1 MLHALARLLR
11 ENEANTR
18 CVQALL
24 PDSRNRSERKTDVH
38 TLRSVPLIRS
48 CDFLCGSGRQSTSEI
63 RFTATRRHTICE
75 LPGPMSIYYF
85 KGVLRYVL
93 CVVNGTFATAPDFKR
108 RHAQE
113 VLTSTFV
120 AAHPAV
126 SEVFGF
132 SKTET
137 LFKILRAV
145 LAVNALLCNPIQFAI
160 EHAVCTLHVR
170 LVLRCQFLNLLLV
183 WRLKFAGIAC
193 ALGVHQTFMF
203 SSFALIRFVFVPSRS
218 CSRASFFLTRFAIPE
233 TRVPL
238 LASLR
243 FLLSAAD

>member
-1 MLHALARLLR
+1 M
-11 ENEANTR
+11 
-18 CVQALL
+18 
-24 PDSRNRSERKTDVH
+24 
-38 TLRSVPLIRS
+38 
-48 CDFLCGSGRQSTSEI
+48 
-63 RFTATRRHTICE
+63 
-75 LPGPMSIYYF
+75 
-85 KGVLRYVL
+85 

-126 SEVFGF
+126 SEVFVF

-183 WRLKFAGIAC
+183 LRLKFAGIAC

-203 SSFALIRFVFVPSRS
+203 SSFALIRFFSCQAVPVLVLLSS
-218 CSRASFFLTRFAIPE
+218 S
-233 TRVPL
+233 
-238 LASLR
+238 LASQFQKLTYL
-243 FLLSAAD
+243 FWPHCVSFCLPQTESNTFV